1 MQTGQ
6 PTKKIPHHF
15 ITSGQTRLLHPRKV
29 ALHAAGQTK
38 ETGTASQQ
46 PQANLTDCHPR
57 KPALPATPWS
67 PWQVLCASPKA
78 ASQVTAK
85 RNSMFWPTGDATKQ
99 QEKCN
104 PTCTGQK
111 PIAIASPLSRKS
123 KKACWG
129 LLLDMASAA
138 ATASSQH
145 PTVVNGQVQAVGLP

>member
-1 MQTGQ
+1 
-6 PTKKIPHHF
+6 
-15 ITSGQTRLLHPRKV
+15 
-29 ALHAAGQTK
+29 LHAAGQTK

-46 PQANLTDCHPR
+46 PQANLTVFQGSQRFQQP
-57 KPALPATPWS
+57 LGS
-67 PWQVLCASPKA
+67 SWQVLCASPKA
-78 ASQVTAK
+78 ASPVTAK
-85 RNSMFWPTGDATKQ
+85 RNSVLWPTGDATKQ

-123 KKACWG
+123 KKACWD